1 MNSMLNTENIAKN
14 TNNME
19 FGSDFHLCAY
29 PIGKS
34 ILDIYQNANLYI
46 DGRQALIDIVKQNQ
60 WERIWVPSYYC
71 YEFVESIRPY
81 IEVKYYN
88 YTPFEDLNQALDKIT
103 ISDKEAIVISNFF
116 GLNDQSHNYLKGTVI
131 EDHSHD
137 LISDWARNSNAD
149 WCFASLRK
157 TLPVADG
164 GILWSPKH
172 YNLPRQP
179 RHTEAGDKLADDRYR
194 AMALKS
200 QYLEVIKKDKY
211 CLYLKNKLSKYVF
224 FKTKSEPKYKHVI
237 VREKWNVIENQV
249 IAVGFSAGGHL
260 VTSVSG
266 VHDELREMTGDLSHI
281 NGRPN
286 AVIGGYPMIDLKC
299 KDFGITCDKIFL
311 GENYSEELSHNLS
324 VQNLIDENYP
334 PMFLF
339 SMKYDPTVPPETN
352 CLVAEKVMNEKGVP
366 NEVHIYRGNV
376 HGFGLADGLEAGQ
389 WVNQSIEFLK
399 KNSVI

>member
-1 MNSMLNTENIAKN
+1 MIKMEQRLRDVRRDKDANYWLRSYSSVPEINRLLRLLEPFKFSTLERLAPKSLKGFAKDLVGFFN
-14 TNNME
+14 GQDNVIPVTD
-19 FGSDFHLCAY
+19 SR
-29 PIGKS
+29 S
-34 ILDIYQNANLYI
+34 ILLWDEKNIPLYDGERKPYMVPFILENKKAPAVVIAPGGAYLNVCMGHEGVDIANRFNELGFHAFIVCYRTSPCRYPCPQLDFIRAIQTVRNNA
-46 DGRQALIDIVKQNQ
+46 
-60 WERIWVPSYYC
+60 
-71 YEFVESIRPY
+71 
-81 IEVKYYN
+81 
-88 YTPFEDLNQALDKIT
+88 
-103 ISDKEAIVISNFF
+103 
-116 GLNDQSHNYLKGTVI
+116 
-131 EDHSHD
+131 
-137 LISDWARNSNAD
+137 
-149 WCFASLRK
+149 
-157 TLPVADG
+157 
-164 GILWSPKH
+164 
-172 YNLPRQP
+172 
-179 RHTEAGDKLADDRYR
+179 
-194 AMALKS
+194 
-200 QYLEVIKKDKY
+200 
-211 CLYLKNKLSKYVF
+211 
-224 FKTKSEPKYKHVI
+224 
-237 VREKWNVIENQV
+237 EKWNVIENQV
-249 IAVGFSAGGHL
+249 IAIGFSAGGHL

-311 GENYSEELSHNLS
+311 GENYSEELSHKLS

-352 CLVAEKVMNEKGVP
+352 CLVAEKVMNEKGVS